1 MEPHYSSYYE
11 YTMPT
16 DKFLTYYNTIL
27 KGNDKLH
34 SFIPA
39 MNISKKLDEFVSLS
53 PEKQLDSKL
62 LWDIPG
68 DINKLNR
75 NIGFTPGDEG
85 SKRLRTKYACALA
98 IRKLRVIERH
108 QGLIREHVSS
118 PSFGNRYTTTEYNMR
133 YRNVPKELFEKM
145 KWDIDGVHREIEN
158 MRRMD
163 LEEDFRNNIFPHLP
177 NEISKYYWI
186 MGLDYTPTGQ
196 KVEDAAMGC
205 GSHAFAIGIVL
216 FFIWLMAQIMCK

>member
-16 DKFLTYYNTIL
+16 DKFLAYYNTIL

-62 LWDIPG
+62 LWDIPR

-98 IRKLRVIERH
+98 I
-108 QGLIREHVSS
+108 
-118 PSFGNRYTTTEYNMR
+118 
-133 YRNVPKELFEKM
+133 KE
-145 KWDIDGVHREIEN
+145 
-158 MRRMD
+158 
-163 LEEDFRNNIFPHLP
+163 
-177 NEISKYYWI
+177 
-186 MGLDYTPTGQ
+186 T
-196 KVEDAAMGC
+196 
-205 GSHAFAIGIVL
+205 
-216 FFIWLMAQIMCK
+216 